1 MVDRQTSVP
10 AVECS
15 QEVEAAFQCRQL
27 GRTVG
32 RTVGRTAGKAVGKA
46 VGRQSVGRQTAVCL
60 L

>member
-1 MVDRQTSVP
+1 MVGRQTSVL

-32 RTVGRTAGKAVGKA
+32 KA
-46 VGRQSVGRQTAVCL
+46 VGRQTVGKQTAVCRL
-60 L
+60 